1 MFSIATNVAK
11 PFRFVRIGMDNFNNV
26 TIKNNNMA
34 ETRKL
39 IKASRELKEEIA
51 RKLNVTT
58 RTVEAALAYDTK
70 SPTARLIRSYA
81 LNHGAK
87 LYELKEMENPYK
99 EVITL

>member
-1 MFSIATNVAK
+1 
-11 PFRFVRIGMDNFNNV
+11 
-26 TIKNNNMA
+26 MA

-58 RTVEAALAYDTK
+58 RTVDAALSYDTK

-81 LNHGAK
+81 LNHGAE
-87 LYELKEMENPYK
+87 LYELKKLENPYE
-99 EVITL
+99 EVINL

>member
-1 MFSIATNVAK
+1 
-11 PFRFVRIGMDNFNNV
+11 
-26 TIKNNNMA
+26 MA

-58 RTVEAALAYDTK
+58 RTVDAALAYDTK

-81 LNHGAK
+81 LNHGAE
-87 LYELKEMENPYK
+87 LYEPEEIGKP
-99 EVITL
+99 V

>member
-1 MFSIATNVAK
+1 
-11 PFRFVRIGMDNFNNV
+11 
-26 TIKNNNMA
+26 MA

-58 RTVEAALAYDTK
+58 RTVDAALAYDTK

-81 LNHGAK
+81 LEKPRDFDPFGQTGLPPLAT
-87 LYELKEMENPYK
+87 
-99 EVITL
+99 I

>member
-1 MFSIATNVAK
+1 MS
-11 PFRFVRIGMDNFNNV
+11 
-26 TIKNNNMA
+26 

-87 LYELKEMENPYK
+87 LYELKEMENPYN

>member
-1 MFSIATNVAK
+1 
-11 PFRFVRIGMDNFNNV
+11 MDNFNNV

-70 SPTARLIRSYA
+70 SPTARIIRSYA

-87 LYELKEMENPYK
+87 LYELKEMENPYN

>member
-1 MFSIATNVAK
+1 
-11 PFRFVRIGMDNFNNV
+11 
-26 TIKNNNMA
+26 MA

-58 RTVEAALAYDTK
+58 RTVDAALAYDTN

-81 LNHGAK
+81 LAHGAE
-87 LYELKEMENPYK
+87 LYELKKLENPYE
-99 EVITL
+99 EVIQL

>member
-1 MFSIATNVAK
+1 
-11 PFRFVRIGMDNFNNV
+11 
-26 TIKNNNMA
+26 MA

-58 RTVEAALAYDTK
+58 RTVDAALAYDTN

-81 LNHGAK
+81 LNHGAE
-87 LYELKEMENPYK
+87 LYELKKLENPYE
-99 EVITL
+99 EVINL

>member
-1 MFSIATNVAK
+1 
-11 PFRFVRIGMDNFNNV
+11 
-26 TIKNNNMA
+26 MA

-58 RTVEAALAYDTK
+58 RTVDAALAYDTN

-81 LNHGAK
+81 LNHGAE
-87 LYELKEMENPYK
+87 LYELKKLENPYE
-99 EVITL
+99 EVIQL